1 MLFNW
6 DGAYLEH
13 SLHQTFLPSSKYKRV
28 YSFVLIGIG
37 YSLTLQK
44 KNKLIVLDPELGN
57 EQ

>member
-37 YSLTLQK
+37 YSLTL
-44 KNKLIVLDPELGN
+44 
-57 EQ
+57 